1 MYKRQAYTVQKK
13 LLDLKEVLPENN
25 PIKYVHRI
33 DNVLFSHAG
42 VAKNFVDLYVP
53 KTKHDDVDTVLD
65 YINNLDVYKR
75 QIRKPL
81 IILQF

>member
-1 MYKRQAYTVQKK
+1 M
-13 LLDLKEVLPENN
+13 
-25 PIKYVHRI
+25 HRI

-65 YINNLDVYKR
+65 YINNLEKWRCGMMAPQSGSDR
-75 QIRKPL
+75 SIQM
-81 IILQF
+81 